1 MPSFATKPASA
12 MGKSNNHGRQSCTK
26 QFWRAGEYEG
36 VARNTRRNI
45 DLSSTNGFDHAR
57 MHPKFLHSNA
67 TSHKWALGAFA
78 ELLDNALD
86 EVHNGA
92 TYVNVDVL
100 DNKKDGSKM
109 LLVEDNGGGMDPE
122 KMRKCMSLGYSE
134 KSKKK
139 DTIGQYGNGFKTS
152 TMRLGADVIVFSRT
166 SGTQSIGL
174 LSYTF
179 LRSTGKEDIVVPI
192 LDYER
197 RRGIA
202 TEMLRSSSENWNKNL
217 ETILEW
223 SPFESDEELKNQFRM
238 MKQQGTRII
247 IYNLWED
254 DEGNLELDL
263 DSEAHDIQMRGVNRD
278 AKNIQMA
285 EQYPNSRHFLTY
297 RHSLRSYA
305 AIIYLRL
312 PPNFRIILRGKDV
325 EHHNILNDL
334 MWPQHIT
341 YRPKP
346 LEKEETYITKK
357 TKKGKKDT
365 NMVAEVTLGFVK
377 DAENHLDVQGF
388 NVYHR
393 NRLIM
398 PFWRVWNAAG
408 SDGRGVIGVIE
419 ADYINPAHDKQGFEH
434 TVLLDRLKQK
444 LAEGQKDYWC
454 TNCHKIGYAPRRNKK
469 AINEEREAANKSGNQ
484 GQPVLD
490 SNPDTSSSRMRA
502 VLDSNLDESSSRK
515 KPVLDSNLEKSSS
528 RKRSLPDPN
537 TNVAPHKSQKVS
549 SDKSPNGNGNIQK
562 KITLQ
567 TATKSSTRRPEI
579 VSGLSSSRP
588 HANKHKASSPTPNA
602 LSGIAHMKAATSD
615 KQAKGR
621 NTDKAKKNSEKNV
634 DEVVHHSHMEED
646 SLSEQEPT
654 PCGTNSPTTTISKSK
669 GNDVNVRCSPSKGDL
684 RAVEQPRKEKQGN
697 VAADVQTERCKS
709 RRDNEELNQEENNLK
724 KQLLNASNT
733 IRELRT
739 QLQKA
744 NEEIK
749 KLNMQQD
756 ERARRDKEENRLLK
770 NQLEKANEEI
780 SELNKI
786 QKALIELLQEERD
799 KVEAL
804 NPKGC

>member
-1 MPSFATKPASA
+1 M
-12 MGKSNNHGRQSCTK
+12 Q
-26 QFWRAGEYEG
+26 QF
-36 VARNTRRNI
+36 
-45 DLSSTNGFDHAR
+45 STCGF
-57 MHPKFLHSNA
+57 
-67 TSHKWALGAFA
+67 
-78 ELLDNALD
+78 
-86 EVHNGA
+86 
-92 TYVNVDVL
+92 
-100 DNKKDGSKM
+100 
-109 LLVEDNGGGMDPE
+109 
-122 KMRKCMSLGYSE
+122 
-134 KSKKK
+134 
-139 DTIGQYGNGFKTS
+139 
-152 TMRLGADVIVFSRT
+152 
-166 SGTQSIGL
+166 
-174 LSYTF
+174 
-179 LRSTGKEDIVVPI
+179 
-192 LDYER
+192 
-197 RRGIA
+197 
-202 TEMLRSSSENWNKNL
+202 
-217 ETILEW
+217 
-223 SPFESDEELKNQFRM
+223 
-238 MKQQGTRII
+238 
-247 IYNLWED
+247 
-254 DEGNLELDL
+254 
-263 DSEAHDIQMRGVNRD
+263 
-278 AKNIQMA
+278 
-285 EQYPNSRHFLTY
+285 
-297 RHSLRSYA
+297 
-305 AIIYLRL
+305 

-334 MWPQHIT
+334 MWPEHIT
-341 YRPKP
+341 YRPKS
-346 LEKEETYITKK
+346 LEKEETYIKKK
-357 TKKGKKDT
+357 TKGKKDT

-408 SDGRGVIGVIE
+408 SDGRSVMGVIE

-444 LAEGQKDYWC
+444 LAEGQKDYW
-454 TNCHKIGYAPRRNKK
+454 TENYRAHPANLTVHSPVSGPTR
-469 AINEEREAANKSGNQ
+469 AINEEREAANKSGSQ
-484 GQPVLD
+484 GLD
-490 SNPDTSSSRMRA
+490 SNPDKSSSGKRP
-502 VLDSNLDESSSRK
+502 VLDSNLD
-515 KPVLDSNLEKSSS
+515 KSSS
-528 RKRSLPDPN
+528 RKRPLPDPN

-549 SDKSPNGNGNIQK
+549 SDKSPNGNGNGNIQK

-579 VSGLSSSRP
+579 VPGLSSSIP
-588 HANKHKASSPTPNA
+588 HANKHKASSTTPNA
-602 LSGIAHMKAATSD
+602 LSCIAHMKAATSD

-634 DEVVHHSHMEED
+634 DEVVHHSHMEDD
-646 SLSEQEPT
+646 SQSEQEPT

-669 GNDVNVRCSPSKGDL
+669 RNDVNVRCSPSKGDF

-697 VAADVQTERCKS
+697 VAADVQTEGCKS

-756 ERARRDKEENRLLK
+756 ERARCDKEENSLLK

-799 KVEAL
+799 KDEAL
-804 NPKGC
+804 NSKGC